1 MVPGGKARFYGR
13 VPPRERLMSE
23 DRRGTFR
30 RNAFTFGSLLLA
42 RGEVGCLIWD
52 ATETG
57 AQIEV
62 EDGEPVPDRFPLR
75 LTAGADPRTATVAW
89 RRSRRIGIAFEG

>member
-1 MVPGGKARFYGR
+1 MT
-13 VPPRERLMSE
+13 E

-42 RGEVGCLIWD
+42 HGEVSCLVWD

-62 EDGEPVPDRFPLR
+62 EDGQPVPDRFPLR
-75 LTAGADPRTATVAW
+75 LTTDGDPRPVTVAW

>member
-1 MVPGGKARFYGR
+1 MT
-13 VPPRERLMSE
+13 E

-42 RGEVGCLIWD
+42 HGEVGCLVWD

-62 EDGEPVPDRFPLR
+62 EDGQPVPDRFPLR
-75 LTAGADPRTATVAW
+75 LTADGDPRPVTVAW

>member
-1 MVPGGKARFYGR
+1 MT
-13 VPPRERLMSE
+13 E
-23 DRRGTFR
+23 DRRGAFR

-42 RGEVGCLIWD
+42 RGEVGCLVWD

-62 EDGEPVPDRFPLR
+62 EDDEPVPDRFPLR
-75 LTAGADPRTATVAW
+75 LTAESAPRPAAVAW
-89 RRSRRIGIAFEG
+89 RKSRRIGIAFEG

>member
-1 MVPGGKARFYGR
+1 MT
-13 VPPRERLMSE
+13 E

-30 RNAFTFGSLLLA
+30 RNAFTFGSLLLP
-42 RGEVGCLIWD
+42 RGEVGCLVWD

-62 EDGEPVPDRFPLR
+62 EDGEAVPDRFPLR
-75 LTAGADPRTATVAW
+75 LTADSDPRNATVAW
-89 RRSRRIGIAFEG
+89 RQSRRIGIAFDA

>member
-1 MVPGGKARFYGR
+1 MT
-13 VPPRERLMSE
+13 E

-30 RNAFTFGSLLLA
+30 RNAFTFGTLLLT
-42 RGEVGCLIWD
+42 RGEVGCLVWD

-62 EDGEPVPDRFPLR
+62 EDDELVPDQFPLR
-75 LTAGADPRTATVAW
+75 LSADSAPRPATVAW
-89 RRSRRIGIAFEG
+89 RHSRRIGIAFEG